1 MRLHISGVNQGLLDT
16 FFCMRDTV
24 HNSRK
29 FWFWY
34 NSITWKLIEMQNYQ
48 NVIWK

>member
-1 MRLHISGVNQGLLDT
+1 MRLRISGVNQGLLDT
-16 FFCMRDTV
+16 FFCLMDTV

-34 NSITWKLIEMQNYQ
+34 SSIAWKLIEMQKYQ
-48 NVIWK
+48 NVI